1 MFEHFGETARDV
13 LLTAQEEARLLR
25 HNRLGTEHL
34 LLGVLRAPDS
44 VGARAL
50 TNLGVTMQGTRAHV
64 RRIVG
69 EGQTEVRGKFHSRPE
84 PSGCSSTRRAKRS
97 RLGTTTLSA
106 STLCSDWCGNPR
118 GWPAASCWTSTSTVR
133 RFAAGCADCWPYRGD
148 RRS

>member
-13 LLTAQEEARLLR
+13 LVTAQEEARLLR

-69 EGQTEVRGKFHSRPE
+69 EGQTEVREQTPFTPE
-84 PSGCSSTRRAKRS
+84 PSGCRVRGARSARAW
-97 RLGTTTLSA
+97 A
-106 STLCSDWCGNPR
+106 QPR
-118 GWPAASCWTSTSTVR
+118 
-133 RFAAGCADCWPYRGD
+133 
-148 RRS
+148 

>member
-1 MFEHFGETARDV
+1 MFEHFGETARVV
-13 LLTAQEEARLLR
+13 LVTAQEEARLLR

-69 EGQTEVRGKFHSRPE
+69 EGQTEVRGQIPFTPRAERVLEYAAREALALGHNHVECEHIVLGLVREPEGVASRVLLDFDLDRE
-84 PSGCSSTRRAKRS
+84 KV
-97 RLGTTTLSA
+97 
-106 STLCSDWCGNPR
+106 R
-118 GWPAASCWTSTSTVR
+118 GGVR
-133 RFAAGCADCWPYRGD
+133 RMLAL
-148 RRS
+148 